1 MKSTQ
6 LAGIFVLAS
15 ARHLLLQLEMRERR
29 LSLADASP
37 SSSYS
42 HKEVMPLILDIYSNS
57 SSGSLGFYLVKIII
71 SIAVNAGNCRNLQEK
86 RWKR

>member
-6 LAGIFVLAS
+6 LAGTFVLAS

-42 HKEVMPLILDIYSNS
+42 HKEVMPLILDIYSNY

-71 SIAVNAGNCRNLQEK
+71 SIAVIAGNCKNLQEK
-86 RWKR
+86 RWK